1 MVLLQAF
8 LKICGRRVA
17 CPGKILFNRY
27 FTHVGFYQKGG
38 VVKIRNF
45 SLGMQLSLG
54 FGLVLLLLVLV
65 AVTAVTRIN
74 TMQKEAE
81 VSRYLDD
88 IDMLLV
94 NKEVDHLSW
103 LQGVTGFL
111 FDKTQ
116 QQLTVQ
122 TDDHKCKMGKWLYDA
137 QSQKKFQEAIPEV
150 QPIISRLKEE
160 HARLHVAARG
170 ITAILEKQNGRTP
183 AAEIAM
189 LAHYQETMVPA
200 LAKVRTTMHSLIE
213 LVREHSGKEQQRLA
227 KLVAATER
235 NIVILSVIAVL
246 LGLAISYLF
255 ARTLSNGVRRVGA
268 LADQMAEGD
277 FTGRLEDNSKDEIGQ
292 LTGNMNTMVEKLGI
306 LLGEI
311 RSEAEVIDQNAN
323 DLTQVSSQLTT
334 AAKETS
340 ENSSSVAVATE
351 EMSSNMNSVAAASE
365 EAATNVNIVATA
377 TEEMTGTVRE
387 IAGKTEKARSISDG
401 AVTLSNNASG
411 KVDALGTAANDISRV
426 TEVITEIS
434 EQTNLL
440 ALNATIEAARAGEA
454 GKGFAVVANEI
465 KELAKQ
471 TAEATQEIRTKI
483 DAIQGSTDETVT
495 DIRKITE
502 VINEVSGIVNEI
514 SAAIEEQAA
523 TTQEIADNVTQA
535 AQGIGEVNEN
545 VAQSSA
551 VAGEIA
557 QSIIQVSETANSLSA
572 SGHQV
577 SSSSANLLEI
587 TRRLNTLLDRFKV

>member
-1 MVLLQAF
+1 M
-8 LKICGRRVA
+8 
-17 CPGKILFNRY
+17 
-27 FTHVGFYQKGG
+27 
-38 VVKIRNF
+38 KIRNF
-45 SLGMQLSLG
+45 SLGTQMSLG
-54 FGLVLLLLVLV
+54 FGLVLLLLLLV

-74 TMQKEAE
+74 TMQEE
-81 VSRYLDD
+81 TGLNQYLAG
-88 IDMLLV
+88 IDELLMS
-94 NKEVDHLSW
+94 KEVDHLSW

-111 FDKTQ
+111 LDKNQ
-116 QQLTVQ
+116 QRLTVQ
-122 TDDHKCKMGKWLYDA
+122 TDDHKCKMGKWLYNDEI
-137 QSQKKFQEAIPEV
+137 QEEFKSRVPDGQALLA
-150 QPIISRLKEE
+150 RLKDE
-160 HARLHVAARG
+160 HGQLHKAAKG
-170 ITAILEKQNGRTP
+170 INAIIDDNNGRTP
-183 AAEIAM
+183 AAERAM
-189 LAHYQETMVPA
+189 LTHYRQTMVPA
-200 LAKVRTTMHSLIE
+200 LAKVRTTMHA
-213 LVREHSGKEQQRLA
+213 LVQLVDDHSDTQRERLA
-227 KLVAATER
+227 KLVAATKR
-235 NIVILSVIAVL
+235 NIIILSVVAVL
-246 LGLAISYLF
+246 LGLGVSYFF
-255 ARTLSNGVRRVGA
+255 AHTLSNGVRRVGA

-277 FTGRLEDNSKDEIGQ
+277 FTVRLEDNSKDEIGQ
-292 LTGNMNTMVEKLGI
+292 LAGNMNTMLGKLGT
-306 LLGEI
+306 LLREI
-311 RSEAEVIDQNAN
+311 RGQARAIDQNAN
-323 DLTQVSSQLTT
+323 DLTQVSSELTE

-340 ENSSSVAVATE
+340 EHSSTVAAATE

-471 TAEATQEIRTKI
+471 TAEATQEIRVKI

-514 SAAIEEQAA
+514 SAAIEEQAS
-523 TTQEIADNVTQA
+523 TTQEIAENVTQA

-557 QSIIQVSETANSLSA
+557 QSITQVSDTAHSLSA

-577 SSSSANLLEI
+577 SSSSGNLLDI
-587 TRRLNTLLDRFKV
+587 TGKLNTLLDRFKV

>member
-1 MVLLQAF
+1 M
-8 LKICGRRVA
+8 
-17 CPGKILFNRY
+17 
-27 FTHVGFYQKGG
+27 
-38 VVKIRNF
+38 KIRNF
-45 SLGMQLSLG
+45 SLGVQLSLG

-65 AVTAVTRIN
+65 AVTAVSRVKAIE
-74 TMQKEAE
+74 QEAE
-81 VSRYLDD
+81 LTMYLDEVHT
-88 IDMLLV
+88 LLV

-116 QQLTVQ
+116 QHLTVQ
-122 TDDHKCKMGKWLYDA
+122 TDDHKCKMGRWLYDTQA
-137 QSQKKFQEAIPEV
+137 QERFLKTIPEARKL
-150 QPIISRLKEE
+150 ISRLKKE
-160 HARLHVAARG
+160 HEQLHETAKG
-170 ITAILEKQNGRTP
+170 ITAILENQNGRTP
-183 AAEIAM
+183 EAETAM
-189 LAHYQETMVPA
+189 EAHYQKNMVPA
-200 LAKVRTTMHSLIE
+200 LAKVRTTVHALVE
-213 LVREHSGKEQQRLA
+213 LVKEHARRGQEQLA
-227 KLVAATER
+227 QVVASTER
-235 NIVILSVIAVL
+235 TIIILSVIAVL

-255 ARTLSNGVRRVGA
+255 ARSISTGIHKVAV
-268 LADQMAEGD
+268 LANHMAEGD
-277 FTGRLEDNSKDEIGQ
+277 FTGRLEDKANDEVGR
-292 LTGNMNTMVEKLGI
+292 LAANMNTMASKLGV
-306 LLGEI
+306 LLGRI
-311 RSEAEVIDQNAN
+311 RTEAVSIDENAT
-323 DLTQVSSQLTT
+323 DLTQVSTRLTA

-340 ENSSSVAVATE
+340 EHSSSVAVATE
-351 EMSSNMNSVAAASE
+351 EMSSNMNNVAAASE
-365 EAATNVNIVATA
+365 QAATNVNIVATA
-377 TEEMTGTVRE
+377 TEEMTGTVKE

-411 KVDALGTAANDISRV
+411 KVDALGAAADDISRV

-483 DAIQGSTDETVT
+483 DAIQGSTNETVI

-514 SAAIEEQAA
+514 TTAIDEQAA
-523 TTQEIADNVTQA
+523 TTREIADNVTQA
-535 AQGIGEVNEN
+535 ALGIGEVNEN

-557 QSIIQVSETANSLSA
+557 ESITQVSETADSLSA

-577 SSSSANLLEI
+577 SSSSATLREV
-587 TRRLNTLLDRFKV
+587 TKKLNALLDRFKV